1 MDHRPRTRVPA
12 LIATLASVAS
22 LLAACEESHTKT
34 TEADPIPVVVAK
46 AERKAVPLELVG
58 VGTVEPINS
67 VQVKSLVD
75 GQLMSAEVA
84 DGQDVKAGGLL
95 FRIDPRPIQ
104 ARIEQAKATLARD
117 RAQLAQARA
126 QLQRYGSIA
135 TQGFVSKDE
144 LAQIQTNEEVA
155 VAALAVDQ
163 AALDGLQ
170 LQLEFTEIR
179 APIAG
184 RVGRVLVQPGN
195 LVKAD
200 DTAPLLVLNQLSPI
214 YVRFALPQSLLG
226 RIRGAGAGDD
236 PLTVTARAEGVAAVE
251 HGVLAFVDNAVDTST
266 GTVRMRAR
274 FDNADDMLWP
284 GLFVDVRLNLGAAG
298 EQVVVPDAAVA
309 AGPEGSYVF
318 LVRDGKAEQR
328 TVTVERSQGGE
339 SLIEKGVDAG
349 DSVVVDG
356 QSRLRDGIR
365 VAIASSAP

>member
-12 LIATLASVAS
+12 LIATVIAVASVLS
-22 LLAACEESHTKT
+22 ACEESHTKT
-34 TEADPIPVVVAK
+34 TEADPIPVVVAT
-46 AERKAVPLELVG
+46 AERKAVPFELVA

-67 VQVKSLVD
+67 VQVKSQVD
-75 GQLMSAEVA
+75 GQLLSAEVA
-84 DGQDVKAGGLL
+84 DGQEVKAGDLL

-104 ARIEQAKATLARD
+104 ARIEQAKATLDRD
-117 RAQLAQARA
+117 RAQLHQARA

-144 LAQIQTNEEVA
+144 LAQVQTNEEVA

-184 RVGRVLVQPGN
+184 RAGRVLVQPGN

-200 DTAPLLVLNQLSPI
+200 DTTPLVVINQLSPI
-214 YVRFALPQSLLG
+214 YVSFALPQSLLG
-226 RIRGAGAGDD
+226 RVRGAHSGND
-236 PLTVTARAEGVAAVE
+236 PLAVTARAEGVAATE
-251 HGVLAFVDNAVDTST
+251 RGELAFVDNAVDTST

-274 FDNADDMLWP
+274 FDNASHALWP

-298 EQVVVPDAAVA
+298 ERVVVPDAAVS
-309 AGPEGSYVF
+309 AGPDGSYVF
-318 LVRDGKAEQR
+318 LVRDGKVEQR
-328 TVTVERSQGGE
+328 TVTVERSQGGV
-339 SLIEKGVDAG
+339 SLIEEGVEEG
-349 DSVVVDG
+349 DNVVVDG

-365 VAIASSAP
+365 VAIASPAP

>member
-1 MDHRPRTRVPA
+1 MTHRPGTRVPA
-12 LIATLASVAS
+12 LIATLGSIAG
-22 LLAACEESHTKT
+22 LLAACDESHTKT
-34 TEADPIPVVVAK
+34 TEADPIPVVVAT
-46 AERKAVPLELVG
+46 AERKSVPLEIVA

-67 VQVKSLVD
+67 VQVKSQVD

-84 DGQDVKAGGLL
+84 DGQDVKAGDLL

-117 RAQLAQARA
+117 RAQLDQARA
-126 QLQRYGSIA
+126 QARRYASIA

-144 LAQIQTNEEVA
+144 LAQIQTNEEIA

-163 AALDGLQ
+163 AALGGLE

-200 DTAPLLVLNQLSPI
+200 DTTPLLVLNQLSPI
-214 YVRFALPQSLLG
+214 YVSFALPQSLLG
-226 RIRGAGAGDD
+226 RVRGAGGGD
-236 PLTVTARAEGVAAVE
+236 PLDVSARAEGVPATERGA
-251 HGVLAFVDNAVDTST
+251 LAFVDNAVDTST

-274 FDNADDMLWP
+274 FDNADHTLWP
-284 GLFVDVRLNLGAAG
+284 GLFVDVTLDLGAAG

-309 AGPEGSYVF
+309 AGPDGSYVF
-318 LVRDGKAEQR
+318 LVREGKAEQR
-328 TVTVERSQGGE
+328 TVKVERSQGGQ
-339 SLIEKGVDAG
+339 SLIESGVDAG
-349 DSVVVDG
+349 DSVVIDG

-365 VAIASSAP
+365 VAIASPAP

>member
-22 LLAACEESHTKT
+22 LLAACEESHTTT

-214 YVRFALPQSLLG
+214 YVSFALPQSLLG

-298 EQVVVPDAAVA
+298 EQVVVRDAAVA